1 MDWKSLHVDARGIKR
16 NRDLYPQLADLLTP
30 IDDELNPEAFF
41 ELSKVLTAILKYER
55 QRNKDSTEH
64 NNKQVRR

>member
-41 ELSKVLTAILKYER
+41 ELSKVLMAVLRDQKQTNLDSYK
-55 QRNKDSTEH
+55 RNIKEGET
-64 NNKQVRR
+64 